1 MNGDKTLN
9 SSTASFI
16 LKSSS
21 FNDSILTDGRDSRE
35 RLQIRGFEMHHQGQT
50 YETFLNL
57 NGFDNLYDTDQ
68 SVELFSNRRGV
79 TKIKHSNL
87 QIDKI
92 TTILYELVEAKNI

>member
-1 MNGDKTLN
+1 ML
-9 SSTASFI
+9 A
-16 LKSSS
+16 
-21 FNDSILTDGRDSRE
+21 GRDSDKY
-35 RLQIRGFEMHHQGQT
+35 LQIKGFEMVHEGQT

-57 NGFDNLYDTDQ
+57 NGFDNLYDMDQ